1 MFADLEN
8 EVVALEEGEE
18 FVLVSGEVRCSCGAK
33 IIMADVVIIRSCRGD
48 FAVFSCIFLCEGN
61 PRVVIGMHVENLNAV
76 KMVFKSELHSVSERM
91 SL

>member
-8 EVVALEEGEE
+8 EVAALEEGDE
-18 FVLVSGEVRCSCGAK
+18 FVLVFGEVRCSCGAK
-33 IIMADVVIIRSCRGD
+33 IIMADVVIIRSCCGD
-48 FAVFSCIFLCEGN
+48 FAVFSCIFFCEGN

-76 KMVFKSELHSVSERM
+76 KIVFETELHSVSERM